1 MLAGVD
7 LTTIVSNL
15 LDNAVDAVLEL
26 PEEQR
31 YIHFAVAF
39 QMGEIMIHVE
49 NPTKND
55 LKREGNTVV
64 STKEG
69 HFGLG
74 LKNVEMVVKK
84 YKGDFKTDVEDG
96 IFTAAITIPTA
107 TNF

>member
-1 MLAGVD
+1 
-7 LTTIVSNL
+7 
-15 LDNAVDAVLEL
+15 
-26 PEEQR
+26 
-31 YIHFAVAF
+31 
-39 QMGEIMIHVE
+39 MIHVE

-69 HFGLG
+69 HIGLG

-84 YKGDFKTDVEDG
+84 YNCDFKIHVKDG
-96 IFTAAITIPTA
+96 NFVVAITIPTA